1 MPKREHFE
9 QCLSAFLAIGL
20 TFALM
25 APAMAADATKVATY
39 QQAAGPRYFAMSVSL
54 DEKPVPTPSEVVV
67 LIDTSASQAAAY
79 RQDSIAT
86 AKAILKALPSD
97 SRVQVL
103 AGDLYAVHLTKSF
116 VAPQSEEAEAAIT
129 ELAKRTPLGATDL
142 IALVDETVG
151 TFSKNSKLNRSII
164 YIGDGCS
171 RANYLSTE
179 EFSAL
184 VDELCQDKVVFNS
197 LAIGPDR
204 DIEVLATLANHTG
217 GMVQIDNNE
226 VTPEEAGV
234 RLAALATTPVVWPV
248 SAKYSANVVEAYPK
262 HFPPLRAD
270 RDSIVI
276 GVLEANAPTGTPVS
290 VEVKGSG
297 DFAKSWV
304 AKPDETSDDHA
315 YLPQLLEIARK
326 NDGLNL
332 PTVGSAGLRET
343 ASVLMAS
350 AEEYTRL
357 GAQALAIGDKEGA
370 ARLAKAALEFDPNHP
385 RAQAILEASKK
396 PEAEEPKKE
405 EKPPVRRGAAVR
417 QIPVHFVAYQAEENS
432 DDASAPL
439 NLGSDDGAF
448 LRETDINKVR
458 NEQVIVA
465 EITDRLRQA
474 RDDMATDPAGV
485 SNALKLLLKQL
496 ERVPDMSG
504 DVRGRLRNQIVAAL
518 RESQGLTRFVES
530 RRNEAAER
538 EAIAR
543 ERQALTEKLV
553 RDEDRARV
561 IMEMFDA
568 LMDEGKYVEAREAA
582 LDVRSMDPTNQAA
595 VAGYDNS
602 EIVGTY
608 RETMALREQRYNR
621 YIATMMQAEISSVP
635 FPDEPPIVY
644 PDADFWEEIYYRK
657 EKYGSVDLAST
668 GTAEQKIF
676 QQLDAETKI
685 QFIDT
690 PLEDVVNYL
699 KTLHG
704 IEIQIDN
711 RALEDLSLT
720 SDMPVTRNIEGI
732 SLRSALRLMLKELD
746 LTYIVANEVLMITTQ
761 EEADSELITKVYP
774 VADLVLPVSARVGT
788 MGGGGMGGGMGGMGG
803 GGMGGGMG
811 GMGGGMGG
819 GGMGGGMF
827 AVADEKS
834 VAKID
839 EVEAA
844 QQPAAEEASAADEA
858 EKKSSFVLKVKEGE
872 TRPEAWERAFET
884 EEMIPPAAVRSE
896 VRRCMATKRYSD
908 AVNLIQVAL
917 RHGQI
922 QPWMY
927 EAMGLALELQHA
939 PKPEIERALMSAI
952 DFTSGPNHMLMI
964 AELMS
969 RMSLDARA
977 LKIYQDVAQ
986 MEPLRPEP
994 YAMGLKVAQ
1003 RLDDEDAIRWAC
1015 VGILSQEWPKDSSG
1029 IRDEAYRTA
1038 VAQLRKMADE
1048 KKVNEA
1054 KAFDA
1059 KIREAMV
1066 RDAIVKVT
1074 WSGESDLDLIVEEP
1088 SGSVCSQHNP
1098 RTISGG
1104 VFLGDAASTLGD
1116 AGTEGA
1122 YELYVVPKGF
1132 KGDYKMLVR
1141 KVWGDVTAGKI
1152 TVDVFTNYGTSNQHH
1167 ERQQLDLGKDG
1178 AFITFNVP
1186 EGRRTESLSEQQV
1199 KVAVETQVA
1208 VTRQIVA
1215 RKLADAAQN
1224 SYAAEEYITAVNNNT
1239 NDFVRRMRSAVGYR
1253 PQITSLPE
1261 GANFSAFAVVSADRR
1276 YVRFNGTPLF
1286 SGIGDVT
1293 SYTFS
1298 GANTGNNGTTNNNT
1312 GGLGGLGGG
1321 GNTGGLF

>member
-25 APAMAADATKVATY
+25 APATAADAPKVATY

-54 DEKPVPTPSEVVV
+54 DEEPVATPSEVVV
-67 LIDTSASQAAAY
+67 LIDTSASQAAAF
-79 RQDSIAT
+79 RNDSIAT
-86 AKAILKALPSD
+86 AKAILKALPAD
-97 SRVQVL
+97 CQVQVL
-103 AGDLYAVHLTKSF
+103 AGDLYGIHLTKSF
-116 VAPQSEEAEAAIT
+116 VAPQSAEADAAIA
-129 ELAKRTPLGATDL
+129 ELEKRTPLGATDL
-142 IALVDETVG
+142 AALVDDSIAS
-151 TFSKNSKLNRSII
+151 FSKNQKLNRSIV
-164 YIGDGCS
+164 YIGDGSS
-171 RANYLSTE
+171 RANYLSTN

-184 VDELCQDKVVFNS
+184 VAELRDNKVAFNS
-197 LAIGPDR
+197 LAIGPQR
-204 DIEVLATLANHTG
+204 DVEVLATLANQSG
-217 GMVQIDNNE
+217 GMVLVDNNE
-226 VTPEEAGV
+226 VTPEEVGV
-234 RLAALATTPVVWPV
+234 RLAAIASTEVVWPV
-248 SAKYSANVVEAYPK
+248 SAKYSANVAEAYPK
-262 HFPPLRAD
+262 QFPPMRAD
-270 RDSIVI
+270 RDTIVV
-276 GVLEANAPTGTPVS
+276 GVLEENAPTGSPVS
-290 VEVKGSG
+290 VDLKASG
-297 DFAKSWV
+297 AFAKTWV
-304 AKPDETSDDHA
+304 AKPEESSDDHA
-315 YLPQLLEIARK
+315 YLPQLMEIARK
-326 NDGLNL
+326 DDGLML

-343 ASVLMAS
+343 ASFLMAS
-350 AEEYTRL
+350 AEEYARL
-357 GAQALAIGDKEGA
+357 GSQALAIGDKEGA
-370 ARLAKAALEFDPNHP
+370 ARLAKAALEIDPNHP
-385 RAQAILEASKK
+385 RAQSIVEAAKK
-396 PEAEEPKKE
+396 TDTEEKKTD
-405 EKPPVRRGAAVR
+405 EKPPVDRGASAR
-417 QIPVHFVAYQAEENS
+417 QIPVHFVAYQADEAS

-439 NLGSDDGAF
+439 TLGGSDDGAF
-448 LRETDINKVR
+448 LRESDLNRART
-458 NEQVIVA
+458 EQVIVA
-465 EITDRLRQA
+465 EITEQLRQA
-474 RDDMATDPAGV
+474 NEDMGSNPEGV
-485 SNALKLLLKQL
+485 SNALKLLLDQL
-496 ERVPDMSG
+496 ERAPDLSG
-504 DVRGRLRNQIVAAL
+504 DIRARLRNQIVASL
-518 RESQGLTRFVES
+518 RKAQGLTVVVES
-530 RRNEAAER
+530 RRNAAAER

-543 ERQALTEKLV
+543 ERQALTEKLI

-568 LMDEGKYVEAREAA
+568 LMDEGKYVEARDAA
-582 LDVRSMDPTNQAA
+582 ITVRAMDPNNQAA
-595 VAGYDNS
+595 VAGYQNA

-621 YIATMMQAEISSVP
+621 YIATLMQSEISSVP

-690 PLEDVVNYL
+690 PLEEVVGYL

-711 RALEDLSLT
+711 RALEDMGLT

-732 SLRSALRLMLKELD
+732 SLRSALRLMLKELE

-761 EEADSELITKVYP
+761 DEADAELITKVYP

-788 MGGGGMGGGMGGMGG
+788 MGGGGMGGGMGGGGMGG
-803 GGMGGGMG
+803 MGGGGMG
-811 GMGGGMGG
+811 GMGGGMNGG
-819 GGMGGGMF
+819 GGGVF

-844 QQPAAEEASAADEA
+844 KVAADEPA
-858 EKKSSFVLKVKEGE
+858 TEEAKSQYVLEVKEGE
-872 TRPEAWERAFET
+872 TRPQAWVRAFESG
-884 EEMIPPAAVRSE
+884 EDVPAAAVRSE

-908 AVNLIQVAL
+908 AADLIQVAL

-927 EAMGLALELQHA
+927 EAMGLALELNHS

-952 DFTSGPNHMLMI
+952 DFSSGPNHMLVI
-964 AELMS
+964 ADLMS
-969 RMSLDARA
+969 RMNIDARA
-977 LKIYQDVAQ
+977 LKIYQDVSQ

-994 YAMGLKVAQ
+994 YALGLKVAQ
-1003 RLDDEDAIRWAC
+1003 QLDDEDAIRWAC

-1038 VAQLRKMADE
+1038 VALLRQMVADE
-1048 KKVNEA
+1048 RVK
-1054 KAFDA
+1054 DA
-1059 KIREAMV
+1059 KTFDSQIRDALV

-1104 VFLGDAASTLGD
+1104 VFLGDAASSLGD

-1152 TVDVFTNYGTSNQHH
+1152 TVDVFTNYGTENQHH
-1167 ERQQLDLGKDG
+1167 ERQQLELGKDG

-1208 VTRQIVA
+1208 MTREIVA
-1215 RKLADAAQN
+1215 RKLEQISES
-1224 SYAAEEYITAVNNNT
+1224 SYAAEEYVSDVNNNS
-1239 NDFVRRMRSAVGYR
+1239 NDFVRRVRNSVGYR
-1253 PQITSLPE
+1253 PVITTLPE

-1286 SGIGDVT
+1286 SSIGEVT

-1298 GANTGNNGTTNNNT
+1298 GTNTGNNGTTGGNT
-1312 GGLGGLGGG
+1312 GIGGGLGGG
-1321 GNTGGLF
+1321 VGGGGGIF